1 MLSIIIP
8 ARNEADNLKDIFD
21 YFTSKLVKIN
31 FEVIIINDFSEDDTL
46 EIAEKL
52 FSTDD
57 NFKVI
62 NNKKKGLGGAINLGW
77 QICQTTWKT

>member
-62 NNKKKGLGGAINLGW
+62 NNKKKGIGW
-77 QICQTTWKT
+77 SNKFRN